1 MKFPNLASTLR
12 PPIPGYE
19 DYNAVFSSPTPT
31 LKLPTPSRKDWTTWQ
46 SGLLLLIC
54 PGTFLLVKNLFF
66 GYQRVVQVKDC
77 RRIWCIF
84 VVQWLPSAFKPDY
97 LPHHLPNITGV
108 WKEKK
113 LGVVHVM
120 GGIIHWLLMADC
132 VPCLIRQKLGAM
144 AGLKTP
150 ATNLDAFSKVNCQT
164 VNFDIF

>member
-1 MKFPNLASTLR
+1 MRIITQFFIADPDTKAPNTIKKRLNNMTEWFVVAHLPR
-12 PPIPGYE
+12 
-19 DYNAVFSSPTPT
+19 NVFAREES
-31 LKLPTPSRKDWTTWQ
+31 
-46 SGLLLLIC
+46 
-54 PGTFLLVKNLFF
+54 FF